1 MDKLITAL
9 DNKYINKKL
18 RELNKYEIKYDDIL
32 YQEGI
37 FEILEKEEIDII
49 LLSEILKGPYNIKE
63 LINKIKKIN
72 DKIEII
78 IILEKKNEELEKFLK
93 EKNINNYFYNNQLL
107 IEDFK
112 NEEFISKKINN
123 NIEEIKNNILK
134 NKINIKNNIYNIK
147 NNIEKLL
154 KIKNNKK
161 YIFSF
166 CGNDSLEKS
175 IFILFFSLILKN
187 KKILNIDLDFLNS
200 NINTL
205 FGVEKFPNKDN
216 LKLKNNILKINNNID
231 YLSGLEEIL
240 KNNYEEIISK
250 INNLKNNY
258 DFILIN
264 LSSITNLKLTKKILE
279 NSDYNICIF
288 NNKEND
294 LIFNNNLLKIYNNEW
309 EINKEKF
316 ICLFNTENKNDIILY
331 LKNYEIKNNLKNN
344 YKYFNIN
351 NKYKNIIFNL
361 NLNKYKINRKIKNK
375 YKNLFKII
383 K

>member
-72 DKIEII
+72 NKIEII

-112 NEEFISKKINN
+112 NKEFISKKINN

-316 ICLFNTENKNDIILY
+316 ICLFNTENKNDLILY